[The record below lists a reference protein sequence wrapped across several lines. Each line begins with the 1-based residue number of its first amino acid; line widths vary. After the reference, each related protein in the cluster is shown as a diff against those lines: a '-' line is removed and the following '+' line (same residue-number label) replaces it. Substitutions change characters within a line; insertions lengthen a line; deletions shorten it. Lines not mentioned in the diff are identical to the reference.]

1 MTAAICEYL
10 TETGQ
15 ALPQTP
21 ADYVR
26 IIFRSL
32 AARYR
37 EVVDILRR
45 LTSVDIRRLHVI
57 GGGSRNEFLMQF
69 AADALQMPVIAGP
82 QEGTALGN
90 ILVQVRAAGDVST
103 LAEMRAIIARSI
115 ELKEYQPKSSSIQR

>member
-15 ALPQTP
+15 ALPQSP

-57 GGGSRNEFLMQF
+57 GGGSRNEFLMQL